1 LSDERMHVEILDF
14 PIFSI
19 IMYAA
24 TSAYLYNPFNSDMQ
38 NLIWGI
44 MYFYIVV
51 VIIWNN
57 RRNRESFPVDV
68 ILPISMGLIYILFLW
83 FFYNNKYL
91 FSFLHLVYVILAI
104 IVEEKFTRN
113 IIKNYRIEAKREK
126 IKEYYIVINAG
137 ISLITLFLVFAI
149 ASSYSPP
156 LEKSLFTLSFVEFL
170 ATPQILVWIITYI
183 CVVLY
188 NYLVFRRLL
197 SHVEYVEGS
206 DDRI

>member
-1 LSDERMHVEILDF
+1 MHVEILDF